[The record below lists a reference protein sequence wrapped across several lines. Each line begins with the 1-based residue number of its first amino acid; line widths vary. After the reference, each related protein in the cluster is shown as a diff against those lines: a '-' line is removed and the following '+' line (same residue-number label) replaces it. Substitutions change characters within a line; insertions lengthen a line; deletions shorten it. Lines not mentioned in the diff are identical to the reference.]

1 MKTAKPL
8 ILLFGVLGLVG
19 MFLPNGPLP
28 SMFSMGWEGSKLD
41 LLLLLAGFALPV
53 AAAAGALNKPAAWQ
67 AVVALAGFA
76 LVFVKLHI
84 WDLAP
89 HVLDVPLGLK
99 LIIVGAAGGLI
110 ASIVGI
116 VKPQSS

>member
-1 MKTAKPL
+1 MKAAKPL

-28 SMFSMGWEGSKLD
+28 SVFSLFMEASKLD
-41 LLLLLAGFALPV
+41 LLLLLAGFALPA

-67 AVVALAGFA
+67 ALVALAGFA
-76 LVFVKLHI
+76 LVCIKMHI
-84 WDLAP
+84 WELAP

-99 LIIVGAAGGLI
+99 LITVGAAGGLI
-110 ASIVGI
+110 ASIVGL
-116 VKPQSS
+116 VKPENA